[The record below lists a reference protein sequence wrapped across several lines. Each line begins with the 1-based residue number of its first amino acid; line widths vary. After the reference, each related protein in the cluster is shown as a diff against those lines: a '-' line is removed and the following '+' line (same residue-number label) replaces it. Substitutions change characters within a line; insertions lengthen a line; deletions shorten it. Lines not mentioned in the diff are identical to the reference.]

1 MFENK
6 FSTESIIIYVF
17 LLIVLLIILSF
28 LSLHS
33 QYSVFYEWWN
43 NNNGAAYKKFLNL
56 DHVLVARD
64 TFFMYYLTL
73 PLGNQ
78 VSNLDVFQTEFLFE
92 WIFPHIVLNT
102 NGKLT
107 GFVKPRHVTKSI
119 VFERGDTPDFDKW
132 CIKNN
137 KIPSVVLEYDA
148 NGNPTSETIT
158 GVYPAPR
165 DRVGWRYKF
174 AEWGVPFN
182 NWKETKDGNLLPEL
196 TSDIIKEWY
205 STTYSE
211 AGGTS
216 HPDNFLAMYGILP
229 DSPLCAS
236 FINQSYNIS
245 GVVLDEESLVKL
257 LGGVSGGNPGGW
269 IGYMQGLGTNKKDL
283 YTTYMMSVLHGDKT
297 RKSDL
302 NLPCDKT
309 DATGWGSA
317 VTGGIGI
324 AATAAFFAT
333 PPIGWAAGI
342 GMGIFIA
349 LGITSFALNIPPTKC
364 ALAGK

>member
-1 MFENK
+1 MLENK
-6 FSTESIIIYVF
+6 FSAGYIILYII
-17 LLIVLLIILSF
+17 LLIILLIILSF

-33 QYSVFYEWWN
+33 QYTVFYEWWN

-56 DHVLVARD
+56 DHVLVSRD

-73 PLGNQ
+73 PFGNQ
-78 VSNLDVFQTEFLFE
+78 VSNLDVYQSEFLFE
-92 WIFPHIVLNT
+92 WVFPHIVLNT

-119 VFERGDTPDFDKW
+119 MLDRGDTVDFDKW
-132 CIKNN
+132 CVKNN
-137 KIPSVVLEYDA
+137 KIPSVVLKYDA
-148 NGNPTSETIT
+148 NGIPTPETVT
-158 GVYPAPR
+158 GIYPSPR
-165 DRVGWRYKF
+165 DRTGWRYKF
-174 AEWGVPFN
+174 VEWGIPFD
-182 NWKETKDGNLLPEL
+182 NWKPTKDGNLLPDL
-196 TSDIIKEWY
+196 TGDMITEWY
-205 STTYSE
+205 STEYSE
-211 AGGTS
+211 TGLVS

-269 IGYMQGLGTNKKDL
+269 VGYMEGLGSNKKDL

-302 NLPCDKT
+302 DIPCNSRDG
-309 DATGWGSA
+309 AGWGASI
-317 VTGGIGI
+317 TGGIGI

-333 PPIGWAAGI
+333 GPIGWGAGI
-342 GMGIFIA
+342 GIA
-349 LGITSFALNIPPTKC
+349 VFSLLGITSAVLNSPPVKC
-364 ALAGK
+364 ALKK